1 MVHLLS
7 YLLDSSFLFYF
18 LQISK
23 NETKKY
29 KMVQHLFINS
39 LYYVKLCNTVDIHQS
54 STGRVKKFEIMR
66 VTGKRNIQSFVF
78 INSKRS

>member
-1 MVHLLS
+1 
-7 YLLDSSFLFYF
+7 
-18 LQISK
+18 
-23 NETKKY
+23 
-29 KMVQHLFINS
+29 MVQHLFINS